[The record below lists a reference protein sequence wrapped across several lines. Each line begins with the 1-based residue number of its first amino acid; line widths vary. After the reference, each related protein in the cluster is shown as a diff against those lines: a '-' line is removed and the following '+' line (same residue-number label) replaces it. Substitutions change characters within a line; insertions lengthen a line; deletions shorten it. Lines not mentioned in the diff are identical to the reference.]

1 MPPPNFRIDS
11 NLAYIWTVY
20 LYAIY
25 KSRTF
30 VLILHSD
37 KISIAVQ
44 ISNILNTIMS

>member
-25 KSRTF
+25 KSRPF
-30 VLILHSD
+30 LLILHSD
-37 KISIAVQ
+37 KIFFGVQ
-44 ISNILNTIMS
+44 ISSILNTIMS